1 MLILKIFLIDT
12 LFEDFEIGSFPKLF
26 CSSLPGMLVNFRVFS

>member
-1 MLILKIFLIDT
+1 MLTLKIFLIDT

-26 CSSLPGMLVNFRVFS
+26 CSSLPDILVNIRAFS